1 MKRGSWFLIGVSL
14 LIGISTC
21 MTADTTIHGLNKLA
35 LFLLLCV
42 FVLHQRYRDGQWNIG
57 KYMTAIVLFLCR
69 ALGFL
74 GCPSD
79 TESGSSNPS
88 TTGNTKMW
96 YGFLQES
103 ARLCRL

>member
-1 MKRGSWFLIGVSL
+1 MIGVSL

-74 GCPSD
+74 GCPFRHGTRFLKSIH
-79 TESGSSNPS
+79 NRKY
-88 TTGNTKMW
+88 KMW
-96 YGFLQES
+96 YGFLPES
-103 ARLCRL
+103 ARLCQL

>member
-21 MTADTTIHGLNKLA
+21 MTADTTIHSLNKLA

-57 KYMTAIVLFLCR
+57 KYMGAIVTYLLSSCCCI
-69 ALGFL
+69 
-74 GCPSD
+74 GCAFSH
-79 TESGSSNPS
+79 SV
-88 TTGNTKMW
+88 
-96 YGFLQES
+96 L
-103 ARLCRL
+103 LL